1 MGTVSPTHVHLIR
14 HGESTWNRDGLLQG
28 AHRGVSEPVLTE
40 AGRADAARGGLAL
53 GARLGVPGG
62 HRSLSLWTSDLMRAL
77 QTAEIISVALRP
89 SGWSASVRNEAGL
102 REQAL
107 GELEGEAASS
117 LRAQTVPEGEHIS
130 EIRWG
135 GGESMQDVFERV
147 GDWFAPA
154 LIEQPEHLVVV
165 SHEHTIRAALAWLR
179 SRSHREIDWDEPIEP
194 GSVTTLEVVD

>member
-1 MGTVSPTHVHLIR
+1 MHLIR

-28 AHRGVSEPVLTE
+28 AHRGVSEAVLTDE
-40 AGRADAARGGLAL
+40 GRAAAARAGLAL
-53 GARLGVPGG
+53 GARLGPPGG
-62 HRSLSLWTSDLMRAL
+62 HRALSLWTSDLMRSL

-89 SGWSASVRNEAGL
+89 SGWSASVRNEPGL

-107 GELEGEAASS
+107 GELEGETTAS
-117 LRAQTVPEGEHIS
+117 LRPLTVPEGEHIS

-154 LIEQPEHLVVV
+154 LIEQPEHLIVI
-165 SHEHTIRAALAWLR
+165 SHEHAIRASLAWLR
-179 SRSHREIDWDEPIEP
+179 SRSHRDIDWDEPIAP
-194 GSVTTLEVVD
+194 GSLTTFDVVD

>member
-1 MGTVSPTHVHLIR
+1 MVRVSPTRVHLVR
-14 HGESTWNRDGLLQG
+14 HGESTWNRDGLVQG
-28 AHRGVSEPVLTE
+28 AHRGPNQSVLTND
-40 AGRADAARGGLAL
+40 GRVAAARAGLAL
-53 GARLGVPGG
+53 GALLGPPRAE
-62 HRSLSLWTSDLMRAL
+62 HALALWSSDLLRAL

-89 SGWSASVRNEAGL
+89 AGWQASVRNEAGL

-107 GELEGEAASS
+107 GELEGERHDA
-117 LRAQTVPEGEHIS
+117 LRAVALPDDEHIS

-154 LIEQPEHLVVV
+154 LIEQPDHLVVV

-179 SRSHREIDWDEPIEP
+179 SQSHREIDWDEPLAP
-194 GSVTTLEVVD
+194 GSVTTVDVVD